1 MRRYQGL
8 KRRVAA
14 VTMAALMCLGSV
26 TGCAKGGAVSAGG
39 NTGAVGESTESE
51 PVSAPADGAK
61 MQAKWLTVDDGGVE
75 KKLTSLVGDT
85 LYWAEWN
92 YNADEKKFENQK
104 VSYMRAGREKHEIF
118 ANDDVMLREF
128 FVNAD
133 ETKICYLYRLDETM
147 GVELDS
153 LDKASGETTAVSTWE
168 ITDEKLL
175 DELISNAVT
184 DGVLDDNGTLWL
196 LNSDNMLLKL
206 SADGEYEAVQCTGD
220 GLLTLDKAVYV
231 YALEENKL
239 ILYSAEDM
247 GMKAEYDFAANG
259 IIGAGNSVNGGY
271 VGRDEDTDIAVL
283 GGNGSE
289 FYVMCGDNV
298 YTYTYDGTLK
308 AGNSISLEKSGLDN
322 RTVTQMGRCDNRYY
336 MYADEND
343 GGSFVVLV
351 ENLEDLKTKVELA
364 CMSNYEKDLS
374 RYVSTYNKYS
384 DEYYVEIKSYDFR
397 EERSAFDFDLIHGDA
412 ADMFL
417 LNGVSLFT
425 LMGTDSLEKL
435 SPYYGASDAVSLDML
450 ENSVKRACELNGGQ
464 YMIMN
469 KFTVSGF
476 LMKKEHAQ
484 QMENGVMSLD
494 TMYDILMANPS
505 MDICSYAYPREMLT
519 NYFVNLFMPQTDMFI
534 DWDNKTCSFDDGRF
548 EKFITYLSEIGD
560 SRKYNDIYGQYSQT
574 SGNSGLAAKL
584 SNDLCLYSSPQ
595 IITLSSYAMDFK
607 DAILK
612 ICDLTGYPG
621 DLGETYYIMSPEYM
635 FGMNHNSQNK
645 DGVWDF
651 FEFIYSEQMQKTEG
665 DFGGLS
671 ARSFSPLK
679 QYNQE
684 LYDAALEG
692 ELDIQLT
699 SSHYINEFTNESHE
713 GAPVL
718 DEADIEFI
726 KNAVDSAYYNKDI
739 ENNDDILSI
748 IREELGM
755 FFAGDKSAKETAKI
769 IQGRIELYLGE

>member
-184 DGVLDDNGTLWL
+184 DGVLDDNDTLWL

-259 IIGAGNSVNGGY
+259 IIGAGSSVNGGY

-351 ENLEDLKTKVELA
+351 
-364 CMSNYEKDLS
+364 
-374 RYVSTYNKYS
+374 
-384 DEYYVEIKSYDFR
+384 
-397 EERSAFDFDLIHGDA
+397 
-412 ADMFL
+412 
-417 LNGVSLFT
+417 
-425 LMGTDSLEKL
+425 
-435 SPYYGASDAVSLDML
+435 
-450 ENSVKRACELNGGQ
+450 
-464 YMIMN
+464 
-469 KFTVSGF
+469 
-476 LMKKEHAQ
+476 
-484 QMENGVMSLD
+484 
-494 TMYDILMANPS
+494 
-505 MDICSYAYPREMLT
+505 
-519 NYFVNLFMPQTDMFI
+519 
-534 DWDNKTCSFDDGRF
+534 
-548 EKFITYLSEIGD
+548 
-560 SRKYNDIYGQYSQT
+560 
-574 SGNSGLAAKL
+574 
-584 SNDLCLYSSPQ
+584 
-595 IITLSSYAMDFK
+595 
-607 DAILK
+607 
-612 ICDLTGYPG
+612 
-621 DLGETYYIMSPEYM
+621 
-635 FGMNHNSQNK
+635 
-645 DGVWDF
+645 
-651 FEFIYSEQMQKTEG
+651 
-665 DFGGLS
+665 
-671 ARSFSPLK
+671 
-679 QYNQE
+679 
-684 LYDAALEG
+684 
-692 ELDIQLT
+692 
-699 SSHYINEFTNESHE
+699 
-713 GAPVL
+713 
-718 DEADIEFI
+718 
-726 KNAVDSAYYNKDI
+726 
-739 ENNDDILSI
+739 
-748 IREELGM
+748 
-755 FFAGDKSAKETAKI
+755 
-769 IQGRIELYLGE
+769 